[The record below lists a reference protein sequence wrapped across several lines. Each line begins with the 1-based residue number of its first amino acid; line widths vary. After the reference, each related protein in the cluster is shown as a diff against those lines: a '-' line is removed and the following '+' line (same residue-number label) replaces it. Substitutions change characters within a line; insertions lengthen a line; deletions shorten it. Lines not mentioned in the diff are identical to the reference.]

1 MGMHYRYKESPGC
14 EVSAFLE
21 GLKMPLLDFYGDFA
35 RATHSCRKCGWTG
48 LGSAMSSGESFGEG
62 VDKHCP
68 QCGERWGFVQYPV
81 FVVEDPP
88 ADWKSKTGR
97 VAD

>member
-35 RATHSCRKCGWTG
+35 RARIAAE
-48 LGSAMSSGESFGEG
+48 SAAG
-62 VDKHCP
+62 
-68 QCGERWGFVQYPV
+68 R
-81 FVVEDPP
+81 
-88 ADWKSKTGR
+88 DWAR
-97 VAD
+97 Q